1 VLSIVSPLTRNL
13 TLEIYSPGNVLS
25 KQQKHRE
32 KSPEFFY
39 NSTEFLLR
47 MGFNK
52 KKNSVWQCI
61 AYSVKKNKLHHNK
74 TVSNETYLYSR
85 TIRVISRPLHTL
97 YKIHPYG
104 RTELTQCRRNCCVHP
119 GRLWIMQRPIR
130 LNSLY
135 VIYIPEA
142 ERSWL

>member
-52 KKNSVWQCI
+52 KKFCVTM
-61 AYSVKKNKLHHNK
+61 YSIFSKKKTNYITIK

-130 LNSLY
+130 L
-135 VIYIPEA
+135 
-142 ERSWL
+142 